1 MVQATTETARH
12 KFRFTSMANFG
23 DPVYSFTPEALQLVG
38 TARLAYVRTVYSYFL
53 IAVASAIAGALIAMN
68 TDLAFSFA
76 RSPFIGIIV
85 FFGAFWFASRSANN
99 PSRAVPSLSIATFVS
114 GLFVAPMLYAIAHG
128 YIRGTST
135 GTIYD
140 ALVLSG
146 SIFAGLTLY
155 TFVSKKDFSYM
166 GASLTIGLFMVIGL
180 MIVNFFVQ
188 STTLDLGLSIIG
200 VIIFSGFILV
210 DTSRILKRA
219 HEIPPSLAALNLYLD
234 FLNLFLMLLRLLS
247 GGRNRS

>member
-1 MVQATTETARH
+1 
-12 KFRFTSMANFG
+12 MADFMN
-23 DPVYSFTPEALQLVG
+23 PVYSFTPEALQLVG
-38 TARLAYVRTVYSYFL
+38 TARLAYVRKVYTYFS

-68 TDLAFSFA
+68 TDLGFSFA
-76 RSPFIGIIV
+76 HAPIVGIIA

-99 PSRAVPSLSIATFVS
+99 PSRAVPTLSVATFVS
-114 GLFVAPMLYAIAHG
+114 GLFIAPVLYAIAHG
-128 YIRGTST
+128 YVRGSSVA
-135 GTIYD
+135 TIYD

-166 GASLTIGLFMVIGL
+166 GASLMIGLFLLIGVT
-180 MIVNFFVQ
+180 IINFFVR
-188 STTLDLGLSIIG
+188 STTLDLGLSVIG

-219 HEIPPSLAALNLYLD
+219 HEVPPTLAALSLYLD
-234 FLNLFLMLLRLLS
+234 FLNLFLMMLRLLG
-247 GGRNRS
+247 GGRDRR

>member
-1 MVQATTETARH
+1 
-12 KFRFTSMANFG
+12 MADFMN
-23 DPVYSFTPEALQLVG
+23 PVYSFTPEALQLVG
-38 TARLAYVRTVYSYFL
+38 EARLAYVRKVYTYFS
-53 IAVASAIAGALIAMN
+53 IAVASAICGALLAMN
-68 TDLAFSFA
+68 TDLGFSFA
-76 RSPFIGIIV
+76 HAPIIGIIA

-99 PSRAVPSLSIATFVS
+99 PSRAVPTLSVATFIS
-114 GLFVAPMLYAIAHG
+114 GLFIAPVLYAIAHG
-128 YIRGTST
+128 YVRESSV

-155 TFVSKKDFSYM
+155 TFVSKKDFSYL
-166 GASLTIGLFMVIGL
+166 GASLSIGLFMIIGL
-180 MIVNFFVQ
+180 MFVNFFVR

-219 HEIPPSLAALNLYLD
+219 HEVPPTLAALSLYLD
-234 FLNLFLMLLRLLS
+234 FLNLFLMILRILG
-247 GGRNRS
+247 GGRDRR

>member
-1 MVQATTETARH
+1 
-12 KFRFTSMANFG
+12 MANFG
-23 DPVYSFTPEALQLVG
+23 TPVYSFTPEALQLVG

-68 TDLAFSFA
+68 TDLGFSFA